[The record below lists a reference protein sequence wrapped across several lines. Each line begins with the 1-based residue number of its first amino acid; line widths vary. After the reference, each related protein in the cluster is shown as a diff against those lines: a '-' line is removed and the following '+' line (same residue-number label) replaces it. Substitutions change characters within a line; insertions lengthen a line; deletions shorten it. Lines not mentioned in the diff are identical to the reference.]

1 MQKFFNAEKLKNE
14 VPAQQVVAKYLG
26 MPKNVTGKAAFWE
39 TPFREG
45 AISGTPLMVTEKYIR
60 DLGGDFSGDI
70 ISFVCKLKDVKP
82 YEAIHIIAED
92 FGVQGIKDYVRENE
106 FRVLTDTKK
115 EEKIVLEKGKA
126 AKEILTMLDTE
137 AYKKKPTKEEIGKI
151 KNRISSLKISSY
163 ALSVLTKEITS
174 GHTCIPAGIEKEADK
189 NWKQQQVFMVDIDNT
204 IKIGKK
210 VEKISAGDSRHV
222 TLEKITEYCEQIG
235 LRPTFIY
242 QTLSYTDDCNK
253 FRLVYVMQEPVT
265 DIEVAKGIYSYLL
278 EKLHPLNIDEAPTQL
293 ESLFFGGKVLCECSG
308 IYYKPIK
315 KEVEVQ
321 KTKYEIVQDFGDYNE
336 HIKILEN
343 YELGVRQG
351 YLCEI
356 KQGKNGEVPIP
367 LSNFLPVI
375 TKQTTYTNGKDEF
388 TKYGVKALLL
398 QSKKELPEI
407 TVTKEELENG
417 SYTTNA
423 EWNIQAIKEP
433 IMRVDDTIRYVSQL
447 VSKDSIECKKVYT
460 HTGFM
465 RVDGKLVYLSNGKVI
480 GDVKDLDVDL
490 SLDRL
495 EQYSFTEKEFDLKD
509 AAKTSYSILDV
520 ADHKITIPLQACV
533 YLAPFTTLFAENG
546 MYADFIVWVEGPTGS
561 RKSSLVAVE
570 LSHYGKFARNTF
582 PCSFRDTAN
591 SLEKKAYVLKD
602 TLNVIDD
609 FNPETVG
616 TGKIGTSEKVIGMYG
631 DRAGRD
637 RMYRD
642 GKTLNGAY
650 YPRGLCIMTGE
661 AFPNVA
667 ESRIARVIVV
677 DIKPTS
683 IDLHKL
689 KEIQNNTEKLSFTME
704 KYIEWG
710 IEKEKEIVEKALKMQ
725 EELREKAN
733 RKRFTWQDIR
743 GNTNAYYRFYPI
755 FRLFV

>member
-1 MQKFFNAEKLKNE
+1 MQKFFNVEKLKNE

-39 TPFREG
+39 TPFRQG

-82 YEAIHIIAED
+82 YEAVHIIAED
-92 FGVQGIKDYVRENE
+92 FDAAGIGDYVGENE

-115 EEKIVLEKGKA
+115 VEKIVLEKGEP
-126 AKEILTMLDTE
+126 AKEIFTMLDTE

-151 KNRISSLKISSY
+151 KNRISSLKISPY
-163 ALSVLTKEITS
+163 KLSTLTKEIPA
-174 GHTCIPAGIEKEADK
+174 GHTCIPAGIEKDADK

-204 IKIGKK
+204 IKVGKR

-222 TLEKITEYCEQIG
+222 TLEKIIDYCDQND

-265 DIEVAKGIYSYLL
+265 DIEVAKGIYLYLL

-293 ESLFFGGKVLCECSG
+293 ESLFFGGKVLCECSE
-308 IYYKPIK
+308 IYYKPVK

-321 KTKYEIVQDFGDYNE
+321 KTRYEIVQDFGEYNE
-336 HIKILEN
+336 PIKMLEN
-343 YELGVRQG
+343 FGLGVRQG
-351 YLCEI
+351 YLCKI
-356 KQGKNGEVPIP
+356 SQGKDGEVATPI
-367 LSNFLPVI
+367 SNFLPFI
-375 TKQTTYTNGKDEF
+375 TKQITYTNGKDEF
-388 TKYGVKALLL
+388 TNYGVKALLL

-407 TVTKEELENG
+407 TVTKDELESV
-417 SYTTNA
+417 SYATNP

-433 IMRVDDTIRYVSQL
+433 IRNVEDTIRYVTQL
-447 VSKDSIECKKVYT
+447 ISKDNIECKKVYA

-465 RVDGKLVYLSNGKVI
+465 RVNGKLVYLSNGKVI

-495 EQYSFTEKEFDLKD
+495 EQYSFTEKKFDLKD

-533 YLAPFTTLFAENG
+533 FLAPLVSLFAENG
-546 MYADFIVWVEGPTGS
+546 MFADFTLWVEGPTGS
-561 RKSSLVAVE
+561 RKSSLVAVD
-570 LSHYGKFARNTF
+570 LSHYGKFTRNSF
-582 PCSFRDTAN
+582 PCSFRDTVN

-602 TLNVIDD
+602 TLTVVDD
-609 FNPETVG
+609 YAPETVG
-616 TGKIGTSEKVIGMYG
+616 TGKTGTAERLVGAYG
-631 DRAGRD
+631 DRVR
-637 RMYRD
+637 
-642 GKTLNGAY
+642 
-650 YPRGLCIMTGE
+650 
-661 AFPNVA
+661 
-667 ESRIARVIVV
+667 
-677 DIKPTS
+677 
-683 IDLHKL
+683 
-689 KEIQNNTEKLSFTME
+689 
-704 KYIEWG
+704 
-710 IEKEKEIVEKALKMQ
+710 
-725 EELREKAN
+725 
-733 RKRFTWQDIR
+733 
-743 GNTNAYYRFYPI
+743 
-755 FRLFV
+755 